1 MFLHSFVLLLLP
13 LLLRVLMLLVL
24 LVRVVFDSSRD
35 GPIPSRYPVERD
47 IPYRSFPLA
56 VTAFLPSDSDG
67 MISHDSALSTAG
79 SSVIYL
85 FYHLLSTGACTLS
98 YALSPSSATAP
109 PPPPPAAPALAP
121 LRLVRAHDKFCSWS
135 CHSRL
140 FSINRRVAIRQI
152 SGA

>member
-1 MFLHSFVLLLLP
+1 M
-13 LLLRVLMLLVL
+13 
-24 LVRVVFDSSRD
+24 
-35 GPIPSRYPVERD
+35 ERG
-47 IPYRSFPLA
+47 IPYRAFPLA

-67 MISHDSALSTAG
+67 MISRDSALSTAG

-109 PPPPPAAPALAP
+109 PPRPPAPALAP
-121 LRLVRAHDKFCSWS
+121 LRLVRPHDKFCSWS